1 MNTLIKVIVT
11 LVISLFL
18 CSCEFNIIG
27 IDGNGNV
34 VNDERVI
41 DQSFNSI
48 EVSRGIDVELSMD
61 QNPKVLV
68 IADENLIDIITTE
81 VKNNTLYITAKQNIG
96 DSESKKVMVSI
107 ESLSNLTASSGSNLW
122 SQGTLLA
129 SDLGVNASS
138 GSEVSIS
145 VEVQSLQLSC
155 SSGADL
161 EVEGKTV
168 DLIVKSSSG
177 GSLNSGNL
185 QAKNIQAKASSGGNI
200 VVVNSDNITID
211 ESSGGHVRT
220 TNTNFGTK

>member
-220 TNTNFGTK
+220 TNTNFGSK